1 MRHLYLVVLLA
12 LLALLAGCNKDTGK
26 AIQAQKTIYSGGDII
41 TMNGSSL
48 EYAEAVVI
56 DQDKIVFVGTRAEA
70 NKNYPKSKHRLL
82 NGRTMMPGFIE
93 PHVHASLA
101 ATILPNEIIAPYDW
115 ALPGETK
122 QGVTGHDAYMQRL
135 TESVTAKATTDKIFF
150 VWGYHQLWHGDLSRS
165 LLNGISTKQPI
176 AVIHRS
182 FHEIYLNDA
191 AIAAMNITE
200 DDFSNNPQVDWA
212 KGHFYEGGW
221 MALAPRMA
229 PLMLDSSSYMKGL
242 GMMTQLIR
250 KNGITTIAEP
260 GFPSVSFE
268 GEYALLK
275 AEMAKNPPFDVYLI
289 PNGTQLASM
298 KGGNQAA
305 LAFIKTLP
313 NYSTDNITFLPN
325 QVKLFSDGAIY
336 SQLMQMKDDYTDGH
350 HGEWMTPLTLLQQQ
364 MSLYWNQGYK
374 LHIHANGDKGIQQ
387 VLDFAAAD
395 QQTNPREDHRLTLH
409 HMGYFTD
416 AMAQQIADMG
426 VEASVNP
433 YYLWALADKYSEHG
447 LGPERGENLVALNSL
462 AKRNVSTSYHSDFA
476 MAPIEP
482 LTLAWTAIN
491 RITSGKNKVSQ
502 DQRVDTYT
510 AMKAITISAART
522 LNLENDIGSIEAGK
536 TANFTILKENPFK
549 VDPMLIKDITV
560 LATVYKGKLHVNKAA
575 NLKKSGLSVGLIRP
589 GRLF

>member
-1 MRHLYLVVLLA
+1 MKNLYLIVLLV
-12 LLALLAGCNKDTGK
+12 LIAGCNNETNKV
-26 AIQAQKTIYSGGDII
+26 AQSQKTIYSGGDII
-41 TMNGSSL
+41 TMSGSSL
-48 EYAEAVVI
+48 EYAEAVVV
-56 DQDKIVFVGTRAEA
+56 DEGSIVFVGTRAEA

-115 ALPGETK
+115 VLPGETK
-122 QGVTGHDAYMQRL
+122 KGVTGHDAYRQRL
-135 TESVTAKATTDKIFF
+135 TESVAEKANADEIFF

-165 LLNGISTKQPI
+165 LLNDISTDQPI

-182 FHEIYLNDA
+182 FHEVYLNDA
-191 AIAAMNITE
+191 AIDAMNIAE
-200 DDFSNNPQVDWA
+200 SDFSGNPQVDWA

-229 PLMLDSSSYMKGL
+229 PLLLDGSSYMKGL

-298 KGGNQAA
+298 KGGNQEA

-313 NYSTDNITFLPN
+313 EYTTDNIKFLPN
-325 QVKLFSDGAIY
+325 QVKLFADGAIY

-350 HGEWMTPLTLLQQQ
+350 HGEWMTPLNMLQQQ
-364 MSLYWNQGYK
+364 MSLYWNENYK

-387 VLDFAAAD
+387 VLDFAAMD
-395 QQTNPREDHRLTLH
+395 QQANPRQDHRLTLH

-433 YYLWALADKYSEHG
+433 YYLWALSDKYAENG
-447 LGPERGENLVALNSL
+447 LGVERGENLVALNSL
-462 AKRNVSTSYHSDFA
+462 AKRNVPTSYHSDFA

-491 RITSGKNKVSQ
+491 RVTSNNNKVSQ

-522 LNLENDIGSIEAGK
+522 LNLEGDIGSIESGK

-560 LATVYKGKLHVNKAA
+560 LATVYKGNLNVNKAA
-575 NLKKSGLSVGLIRP
+575 NLKKTGLSVGLIRP

>member
-387 VLDFAAAD
+387 VLDFATAD
-395 QQTNPREDHRLTLH
+395 QQTNPRDDHRLTLH

-433 YYLWALADKYSEHG
+433 YYLWALSDKYSENG

-462 AKRNVSTSYHSDFA
+462 AKRGVPTSYHSDFA

-482 LTLAWTAIN
+482 LTLAWTAVN
-491 RITSGKNKVSQ
+491 RITSGNNKVSQ
-502 DQRVDTYT
+502 DQRVETYT
-510 AMKAITISAART
+510 ALKAITISAART
-522 LNLENDIGSIEAGK
+522 LNLEDHIGSIKAGK

>member
-1 MRHLYLVVLLA
+1 MRYLYLVILFV
-12 LLALLAGCNKDTGK
+12 LLAGCNNDTGR
-26 AIQAQKTIYSGGDII
+26 AVEAQKTIYSGGDII
-41 TMNGSSL
+41 TMNGASL
-48 EYAEAVVI
+48 RYAEAVVI
-56 DQDKIVFVGTRAEA
+56 DQDRIVFVGTRAEA
-70 NKNYPKSKHRLL
+70 NRQHPKSKHRLL

-93 PHVHASLA
+93 PHVHGSLA

-115 ALPGETK
+115 VLPGETK

-135 TESVTAKATTDKIFF
+135 AGSVRTKATTDKIFF
-150 VWGYHQLWHGDLSRS
+150 VWGYHQLWHGELSRS

-200 DDFSNNPQVDWA
+200 GDFSNNPQVDWA

-229 PLMLDSSSYMKGL
+229 PLMLDSDSYMKGL

-387 VLDFAAAD
+387 VLDFATAD
-395 QQTNPREDHRLTLH
+395 QQTNPRDDHRLTLH

-433 YYLWALADKYSEHG
+433 YYLWALSDKYSENG

-462 AKRNVSTSYHSDFA
+462 AKRGVPTSYHSDFA

-482 LTLAWTAIN
+482 LTLAWTAVN
-491 RITSGKNKVSQ
+491 RITSGNNKVSQ
-502 DQRVDTYT
+502 DQRVETYT
-510 AMKAITISAART
+510 ALKAITISAART
-522 LNLENDIGSIEAGK
+522 LNLEDHIGSIKVGK

-575 NLKKSGLSVGLIRP
+575 NLKKSGLSSGLIRP

>member
-1 MRHLYLVVLLA
+1 MKNLYLIILLVLI
-12 LLALLAGCNKDTGK
+12 AGCNNETNKV
-26 AIQAQKTIYSGGDII
+26 AQSQKTIYSGGDII
-41 TMNGSSL
+41 TMSGSSL
-48 EYAEAVVI
+48 EYAEAVVV
-56 DQDKIVFVGTRAEA
+56 DKGSIVFVGTRAEA

-115 ALPGETK
+115 ILPGETK
-122 QGVTGHDAYMQRL
+122 KGVTGHDAYRQRL
-135 TESVTAKATTDKIFF
+135 TESVAEKANADEIFF

-165 LLNGISTKQPI
+165 LLNDISTDQPI

-182 FHEIYLNDA
+182 FHEVYLNDA
-191 AIAAMNITE
+191 AIDAMNITKS
-200 DDFSNNPQVDWA
+200 DFSANPQVDWA

-229 PLMLDSSSYMKGL
+229 PLLLDGSNYMKGL

-250 KNGITTIAEP
+250 QNGITTIAEP

-298 KGGNQAA
+298 KGGNQEA

-313 NYSTDNITFLPN
+313 EYTTDNIKFLPH
-325 QVKLFSDGAIY
+325 QVKLFADGAIY

-350 HGEWMTPLTLLQQQ
+350 HGEWMSPLNMLQQQ

-374 LHIHANGDKGIQQ
+374 LHIHANGDKGNQH
-387 VLDFAAAD
+387 VLEFAVMD
-395 QQTNPREDHRLTLH
+395 QQAKPRQDHRLTLH

-433 YYLWALADKYSEHG
+433 YYLWALSDKYAENG
-447 LGPERGENLVALNSL
+447 LGTKRGENLVALNSL
-462 AKRNVSTSYHSDFA
+462 AKRNVPTSYHSDFA

-491 RITSGKNKVSQ
+491 RVTSNNNKVSQ
-502 DQRVDTYT
+502 DQRVNTYT

-522 LNLENDIGSIEAGK
+522 LNLEGDIGSIESGK

>member
-1 MRHLYLVVLLA
+1 MKNLYLIVLLV
-12 LLALLAGCNKDTGK
+12 LIAGCNNETNKV
-26 AIQAQKTIYSGGDII
+26 AQSQKTIYSGGDII
-41 TMNGSSL
+41 TMSGSSL
-48 EYAEAVVI
+48 EYAEAVVV
-56 DQDKIVFVGTRAEA
+56 DKGSIVFVGTRAEA

-115 ALPGETK
+115 ILPGETK
-122 QGVTGHDAYMQRL
+122 KGVTGHDAYRQRL
-135 TESVTAKATTDKIFF
+135 TESVAEKANADEIFF

-165 LLNGISTKQPI
+165 LLNDISTDQPI

-182 FHEIYLNDA
+182 FHEVYLNDA
-191 AIAAMNITE
+191 AIDAMNITE
-200 DDFSNNPQVDWA
+200 SDFSGNPQVDWA

-229 PLMLDSSSYMKGL
+229 PLLLDGSNYMKGL

-250 KNGITTIAEP
+250 QNGITTIAEP

-298 KGGNQAA
+298 KGGNQEA

-313 NYSTDNITFLPN
+313 EYTTDNIKFLPH
-325 QVKLFSDGAIY
+325 QVKLFADGAIY

-350 HGEWMTPLTLLQQQ
+350 HGEWMTPLNMLQQQ

-387 VLDFAAAD
+387 VLDFVVMD
-395 QQTNPREDHRLTLH
+395 QQAKPRQDHRLTLH

-433 YYLWALADKYSEHG
+433 YYLWALSDKYAENG
-447 LGPERGENLVALNSL
+447 LGTKRGENLVALNSL
-462 AKRNVSTSYHSDFA
+462 AKRNVPTSYHSDFA

-491 RITSGKNKVSQ
+491 RVTSNNNKVSQ
-502 DQRVDTYT
+502 DQRVNTYT

-522 LNLENDIGSIEAGK
+522 LNLEGDIGSIESGK

-560 LATVYKGKLHVNKAA
+560 LATVYKGTLHVNKAA
-575 NLKKSGLSVGLIRP
+575 NLKKSALSVGLIRP

>member
-12 LLALLAGCNKDTGK
+12 LIAGCNNDTVK
-26 AIQAQKTIYSGGDII
+26 SIQAQKTIYSGGDII
-41 TMNGSSL
+41 TMNGASL

-70 NKNYPKSKHRLL
+70 NRQHPKSKHRLL

-115 ALPGETK
+115 VLPGETK

-135 TESVTAKATTDKIFF
+135 AGSVRTKATTDKIFF
-150 VWGYHQLWHGDLSRS
+150 VWGYHQLWHGELSRS

-191 AIAAMNITE
+191 AIAAMDITE
-200 DDFSNNPQVDWA
+200 GDFSNNPQVDWA

-387 VLDFAAAD
+387 VLDFATAD
-395 QQTNPREDHRLTLH
+395 QQTNPRDDHRLTLH

-433 YYLWALADKYSEHG
+433 YYLWALSDKYSENG
-447 LGPERGENLVALNSL
+447 LGPERGANLVALNSL
-462 AKRNVSTSYHSDFA
+462 AKRGVATSYHSDFA

-482 LTLAWTAIN
+482 LRLAWTAVN
-491 RITSGKNKVSQ
+491 RITSGNNKVSQ
-502 DQRVDTYT
+502 DQRVDIYT
-510 AMKAITISAART
+510 ALKAITISAART
-522 LNLENDIGSIEAGK
+522 LNLEDHVGSIKAGK

-560 LATVYKGKLHVNKAA
+560 LATVYKGQLHVNKAA
-575 NLKKSGLSVGLIRP
+575 NLKKSGLSSGLIRP

>member
-462 AKRNVSTSYHSDFA
+462 AKRNVPTSYHSDFA

-491 RITSGKNKVSQ
+491 RVTSNNNKVSQ

-522 LNLENDIGSIEAGK
+522 LNLEGDIGSIESGK

>member
-1 MRHLYLVVLLA
+1 MFYLLA
-12 LLALLAGCNKDTGK
+12 LLALLAGCNNDTGK

-387 VLDFAAAD
+387 VLDFAAMD
-395 QQTNPREDHRLTLH
+395 QQANPRQDHRLTLH

-462 AKRNVSTSYHSDFA
+462 AKRNVPTSYHSDFA

-491 RITSGKNKVSQ
+491 RVTSNNNKVSQ

>member
-1 MRHLYLVVLLA
+1 MKNLYLIVLLV
-12 LLALLAGCNKDTGK
+12 LIAGCNNETNKV
-26 AIQAQKTIYSGGDII
+26 AQSQKTIYSGGDII
-41 TMNGSSL
+41 TMSGSSL
-48 EYAEAVVI
+48 EYAEAVVV
-56 DQDKIVFVGTRAEA
+56 DKGSIVFVGTRAEA

-115 ALPGETK
+115 ILPGETK
-122 QGVTGHDAYMQRL
+122 KGVTGHDAYRQRL
-135 TESVTAKATTDKIFF
+135 TESVAEKANADEIFF

-165 LLNGISTKQPI
+165 LLNDISTDQPI

-182 FHEIYLNDA
+182 FHEVYLNDA
-191 AIAAMNITE
+191 AIDAMNIIE
-200 DDFSNNPQVDWA
+200 SDFSGNPQVDWA

-229 PLMLDSSSYMKGL
+229 PLLLDGSNYMKGL

-250 KNGITTIAEP
+250 QNGITTIAEP

-298 KGGNQAA
+298 KGGNQEA

-313 NYSTDNITFLPN
+313 EYTTDNIKFLPH
-325 QVKLFSDGAIY
+325 QVKLFADGAIY

-350 HGEWMTPLTLLQQQ
+350 HGEWMTPLNMLQQQ

-387 VLDFAAAD
+387 VLDFVVMD
-395 QQTNPREDHRLTLH
+395 QQAKPRQDHRLTLH

-433 YYLWALADKYSEHG
+433 YYLWALSDKYAENG
-447 LGPERGENLVALNSL
+447 LGTKRGENLVALNSL
-462 AKRNVSTSYHSDFA
+462 AKRNVPTSYHSDFA

-491 RITSGKNKVSQ
+491 RVTSNNNKVSQ
-502 DQRVDTYT
+502 DQRVNTYT

-522 LNLENDIGSIEAGK
+522 LNLEGDIGSIESGK

-560 LATVYKGKLHVNKAA
+560 LATVYKGTLHVNKAA
-575 NLKKSGLSVGLIRP
+575 NLKKSALSVGLIRP

>member
-1 MRHLYLVVLLA
+1 MKNLYLIVLLV
-12 LLALLAGCNKDTGK
+12 LIAGCNNETNKV
-26 AIQAQKTIYSGGDII
+26 AQSQKTIYSGGDII
-41 TMNGSSL
+41 TMSGSSL
-48 EYAEAVVI
+48 EYAEAVVV
-56 DQDKIVFVGTRAEA
+56 DKGSIVFVGTRAEA

-115 ALPGETK
+115 ILPGETK
-122 QGVTGHDAYMQRL
+122 KGVTGHDAYRQRL
-135 TESVTAKATTDKIFF
+135 TESVAEKANADEIFF

-165 LLNGISTKQPI
+165 LLNDISTDQPI

-182 FHEIYLNDA
+182 FHEVYLNDA
-191 AIAAMNITE
+191 AIDAMNIAE
-200 DDFSNNPQVDWA
+200 SDFSGNPQVDWA

-229 PLMLDSSSYMKGL
+229 PLLLDGSSYMKGL

-313 NYSTDNITFLPN
+313 EYTTDNIKFLPN
-325 QVKLFSDGAIY
+325 QVKLFADGAIY

-350 HGEWMTPLTLLQQQ
+350 HGEWMTPLNMLQQQ

-387 VLDFAAAD
+387 VLDFAAMD
-395 QQTNPREDHRLTLH
+395 QQANPRQDHRLTLH

-433 YYLWALADKYSEHG
+433 YYLWALSDKYAENG
-447 LGPERGENLVALNSL
+447 LGVERGENLVALNSL
-462 AKRNVSTSYHSDFA
+462 AKRNVPTSYHSDFA

-491 RITSGKNKVSQ
+491 RVTSNNNKVSQ

-522 LNLENDIGSIEAGK
+522 LNLEGDIGSIESGK

>member
-1 MRHLYLVVLLA
+1 MKNLYLIVLLV
-12 LLALLAGCNKDTGK
+12 LIAGCNNETNKVT
-26 AIQAQKTIYSGGDII
+26 QSQKTIYSGGDII
-41 TMNGSSL
+41 TMSGSSL
-48 EYAEAVVI
+48 EYAEAVVV
-56 DQDKIVFVGTRAEA
+56 DKGSIVFVGTRAEA

-115 ALPGETK
+115 VLPGETK
-122 QGVTGHDAYMQRL
+122 KGVTGHDAYRQRL
-135 TESVTAKATTDKIFF
+135 TESVAEKASADEIFF

-165 LLNGISTKQPI
+165 LLNDISTDQPI

-182 FHEIYLNDA
+182 FHEVYLNDA
-191 AIAAMNITE
+191 AIDAMNITE
-200 DDFSNNPQVDWA
+200 SDFSTNPQVDWA
-212 KGHFYEGGW
+212 EGHFYEGGW

-229 PLMLDSSSYMKGL
+229 PLLLDGSSYMKGL

-298 KGGNQAA
+298 KGGNQEA

-313 NYSTDNITFLPN
+313 EYTTDNIKFLPN
-325 QVKLFSDGAIY
+325 QVKLFADGAIY
-336 SQLMQMKDDYTDGH
+336 SQLMQMKDNYTDGH
-350 HGEWMTPLTLLQQQ
+350 HGEWMTPLNMLQQQ
-364 MSLYWNQGYK
+364 MSLYWNKNYK

-387 VLDFAAAD
+387 VLDFAAMD
-395 QQTNPREDHRLTLH
+395 QQANPRQDHRLTLH

-433 YYLWALADKYSEHG
+433 YYLWALSDKYAENG
-447 LGPERGENLVALNSL
+447 LGVERGENLVALNSL
-462 AKRNVSTSYHSDFA
+462 AKRNVPTSYHSDFA

-491 RITSGKNKVSQ
+491 RVTSNNNKVSQ
-502 DQRVDTYT
+502 DQRVDAYT

-522 LNLENDIGSIEAGK
+522 LNLEGDIGSIESGK

>member
-1 MRHLYLVVLLA
+1 MKNLYLIILLVLI
-12 LLALLAGCNKDTGK
+12 AGCNNDTSK
-26 AIQAQKTIYSGGDII
+26 VAQSQKTIYSGGDII
-41 TMNGSSL
+41 TMSGSSL
-48 EYAEAVVI
+48 EYAEAVVV
-56 DQDKIVFVGTRAEA
+56 DKGSIVFVGTRAEA

-115 ALPGETK
+115 VLPGETK
-122 QGVTGHDAYMQRL
+122 KGVAGYDAYRQRL
-135 TESVTAKATTDKIFF
+135 TESVAEKASADEIFF
-150 VWGYHQLWHGDLSRS
+150 VWGYHQLWHGDLSRA
-165 LLNGISTKQPI
+165 LLNDISTDQPI

-182 FHEIYLNDA
+182 FHEVYLNDA

-200 DDFSNNPQVDWA
+200 SDFSSNPQVDWA

-229 PLMLDSSSYMKGL
+229 PLLLDGSSYMKGL

-250 KNGITTIAEP
+250 QNGITTIAEP

-298 KGGNQAA
+298 KGGNQEA

-313 NYSTDNITFLPN
+313 EYTTDNIKFLPN
-325 QVKLFSDGAIY
+325 QVKLFADGAIY

-350 HGEWMTPLTLLQQQ
+350 HGEWMTPLNMLQQQ

-387 VLDFAAAD
+387 VLDFAAMD
-395 QQTNPREDHRLTLH
+395 QQANPRQDHRLTLH

-433 YYLWALADKYSEHG
+433 YYLWALSDKYAENG
-447 LGPERGENLVALNSL
+447 LGVERGENLVALNSL
-462 AKRNVSTSYHSDFA
+462 AKRNVPTSYHSDFA

-491 RITSGKNKVSQ
+491 RVTSNNNKVSQ

-522 LNLENDIGSIEAGK
+522 LNLEGDIGSIESGK

-560 LATVYKGKLHVNKAA
+560 LATVYKGKLHVNKAV
-575 NLKKSGLSVGLIRP
+575 NLKNQACLWD
-589 GRLF
+589 

>member
-387 VLDFAAAD
+387 VLDFAAMD
-395 QQTNPREDHRLTLH
+395 QQANPRQDHRLTLH

-433 YYLWALADKYSEHG
+433 YYLWALSDKYAENG
-447 LGPERGENLVALNSL
+447 LGVERGENLVALNSL
-462 AKRNVSTSYHSDFA
+462 AKRNVPTSYHSDFA

-491 RITSGKNKVSQ
+491 RVTSNNNKVSQ

>member
-387 VLDFAAAD
+387 VLDFAAMD
-395 QQTNPREDHRLTLH
+395 QQANPRQDHRLTLH

-462 AKRNVSTSYHSDFA
+462 AKRNVPTSYHSDFA

-491 RITSGKNKVSQ
+491 RVTSNNNKVSQ

>member
-462 AKRNVSTSYHSDFA
+462 AKRNVPTSYHSDFA

-575 NLKKSGLSVGLIRP
+575 NLKKSALSVGLIRP

>member
-1 MRHLYLVVLLA
+1 MKNLYLIVLLV
-12 LLALLAGCNKDTGK
+12 LIAGCNNETSKV
-26 AIQAQKTIYSGGDII
+26 AQSQKTIYSGGDII
-41 TMNGSSL
+41 TMSGSSL
-48 EYAEAVVI
+48 EYAEAVVV
-56 DQDKIVFVGTRAEA
+56 DKGSIVFVGTRAEA

-115 ALPGETK
+115 VLPGETK
-122 QGVTGHDAYMQRL
+122 KGVTGHDAYRQRL
-135 TESVTAKATTDKIFF
+135 TESVAEKASADEIFF
-150 VWGYHQLWHGDLSRS
+150 VWGYHQLWHGDLSRA
-165 LLNGISTKQPI
+165 LLNDISTDQPI

-182 FHEIYLNDA
+182 FHEVYLNDA

-200 DDFSNNPQVDWA
+200 SDFSSNPQVDWA

-229 PLMLDSSSYMKGL
+229 PLLLDGSSYMKGL

-250 KNGITTIAEP
+250 QNGITTIAEP

-298 KGGNQAA
+298 KGGNQEA

-313 NYSTDNITFLPN
+313 EYTTDNIKFLPN
-325 QVKLFSDGAIY
+325 QVKLFADGAIY

-350 HGEWMTPLTLLQQQ
+350 HGEWMTPLNMLQQQ

-387 VLDFAAAD
+387 VLDFAAMD
-395 QQTNPREDHRLTLH
+395 QQANPRQDHRLTLH

-433 YYLWALADKYSEHG
+433 YYLWALSDKYAETG
-447 LGPERGENLVALNSL
+447 LGVERGENLVALNSL
-462 AKRNVSTSYHSDFA
+462 AKRNVPTSYHSDFA

-491 RITSGKNKVSQ
+491 RVTSNNNKVSQ

-510 AMKAITISAART
+510 AMQAITISAART
-522 LNLENDIGSIEAGK
+522 LNLEGDIGSIEAGK

>member
-1 MRHLYLVVLLA
+1 MKNLYLIILLVLI
-12 LLALLAGCNKDTGK
+12 AGCNNDTSK
-26 AIQAQKTIYSGGDII
+26 VAQSQKTIYSGGDII
-41 TMNGSSL
+41 TMSGSSL
-48 EYAEAVVI
+48 EYAEAVVV
-56 DQDKIVFVGTRAEA
+56 DKGSIVFVGTRAEA

-115 ALPGETK
+115 VLPGETK
-122 QGVTGHDAYMQRL
+122 KGVAGYDAYRQRL
-135 TESVTAKATTDKIFF
+135 TESVAEKASADEIFF
-150 VWGYHQLWHGDLSRS
+150 VWGYHQLWHGDLSRA
-165 LLNGISTKQPI
+165 LLNDISTDQPI

-182 FHEIYLNDA
+182 FHEVYLNDA

-200 DDFSNNPQVDWA
+200 SDFSSNPQVDWA

-229 PLMLDSSSYMKGL
+229 PLLLDGSSYMKGL

-250 KNGITTIAEP
+250 QNGITTIAEP

-298 KGGNQAA
+298 KGGNQEA

-313 NYSTDNITFLPN
+313 EYTTDNIKFLPN
-325 QVKLFSDGAIY
+325 QVKLFADGAIY

-350 HGEWMTPLTLLQQQ
+350 HGEWMTPLNMLQQQ

-387 VLDFAAAD
+387 VLDFAAMD
-395 QQTNPREDHRLTLH
+395 QQANPRQDHRLTLH

-433 YYLWALADKYSEHG
+433 YYLWALSDKYAENG
-447 LGPERGENLVALNSL
+447 LGVERGENLVALNSL
-462 AKRNVSTSYHSDFA
+462 AKRNVPTSYHSDFA

-491 RITSGKNKVSQ
+491 RVTSNNNKVSQ

-510 AMKAITISAART
+510 AMKAITISAAST
-522 LNLENDIGSIEAGK
+522 LNLEGDIGSIEAGK

>member
-1 MRHLYLVVLLA
+1 MKNLYLIVLLV
-12 LLALLAGCNKDTGK
+12 LIAGCNNETSKV
-26 AIQAQKTIYSGGDII
+26 AQSQKTIYSGGDII
-41 TMNGSSL
+41 TMSGSSL
-48 EYAEAVVI
+48 EYAEAVVV
-56 DQDKIVFVGTRAEA
+56 DEGSIVFVGTRAEA

-115 ALPGETK
+115 VLPGETK
-122 QGVTGHDAYMQRL
+122 KGVTGHDAYRQRL
-135 TESVTAKATTDKIFF
+135 TESVAEKANADEIFF

-165 LLNGISTKQPI
+165 LLNDISTDQPI

-182 FHEIYLNDA
+182 FHEVYLNDA
-191 AIAAMNITE
+191 AIDAMNIIE
-200 DDFSNNPQVDWA
+200 SDFSGNPQVDWA

-229 PLMLDSSSYMKGL
+229 PLLLDGSSYMKGL

-250 KNGITTIAEP
+250 QNGITTIAEP

-298 KGGNQAA
+298 KGGNQEA

-313 NYSTDNITFLPN
+313 EYTTDNIKFLPN
-325 QVKLFSDGAIY
+325 QVKLFADGAIY

-350 HGEWMTPLTLLQQQ
+350 HGEWMTPLNMLQQQ
-364 MSLYWNQGYK
+364 MSLYWNENYK

-387 VLDFAAAD
+387 VLDFAAMD
-395 QQTNPREDHRLTLH
+395 QQANPRQDHRLTLH

-433 YYLWALADKYSEHG
+433 YYLWALSGKYAKNG
-447 LGPERGENLVALNSL
+447 LGVERGENLVALNSL
-462 AKRNVSTSYHSDFA
+462 AKRNVPTSYHSDFA

-491 RITSGKNKVSQ
+491 RVTSNNNKVSQ
-502 DQRVDTYT
+502 DQRVDPYT

-522 LNLENDIGSIEAGK
+522 LNLEGDIGSIESGK

>member
-1 MRHLYLVVLLA
+1 MKNLYLIILLVLI
-12 LLALLAGCNKDTGK
+12 AGCNNDTSK
-26 AIQAQKTIYSGGDII
+26 VAQSQKTIYSGGDII
-41 TMNGSSL
+41 TMSGSSL
-48 EYAEAVVI
+48 EYAEAVVV
-56 DQDKIVFVGTRAEA
+56 DKGSIVFVGTRAEA

-115 ALPGETK
+115 VLPGETK
-122 QGVTGHDAYMQRL
+122 KGVAGYDAYRQRL
-135 TESVTAKATTDKIFF
+135 TESVAEKASAAEIFF

-165 LLNGISTKQPI
+165 LLNNISTDQPI

-182 FHEIYLNDA
+182 FHEVYLNDA

-200 DDFSNNPQVDWA
+200 SDFSSNPQVDWA

-229 PLMLDSSSYMKGL
+229 PLLLDGSSYMKGL

-250 KNGITTIAEP
+250 QNGITTIAEP

-298 KGGNQAA
+298 KGGNQEA

-313 NYSTDNITFLPN
+313 EYTTDNIKFLPN
-325 QVKLFSDGAIY
+325 QVKLFADGAIY

-350 HGEWMTPLTLLQQQ
+350 HGEWMTPLNMLQQQ
-364 MSLYWNQGYK
+364 MSLYWNENYK

-387 VLDFAAAD
+387 VLDFAAMD
-395 QQTNPREDHRLTLH
+395 QQANPRQDHRLTLH

-433 YYLWALADKYSEHG
+433 YYLWALSDKYAENG
-447 LGPERGENLVALNSL
+447 LGVERGENLVALNSL
-462 AKRNVSTSYHSDFA
+462 AKRNVPTSYHSDFA

-491 RITSGKNKVSQ
+491 RVTSNNNKVSQ

-522 LNLENDIGSIEAGK
+522 LNLEGDIGSIEAGK
-536 TANFTILKENPFK
+536 TANFTILKKNPFK

>member
-1 MRHLYLVVLLA
+1 MKNLYLIVLLV
-12 LLALLAGCNKDTGK
+12 LIAGCNNETNKV
-26 AIQAQKTIYSGGDII
+26 AQSQKTIYSGGDII
-41 TMNGSSL
+41 TMSGSSL
-48 EYAEAVVI
+48 EYAEAVVV
-56 DQDKIVFVGTRAEA
+56 DKGSIVFVGTRAEA

-115 ALPGETK
+115 ILPGETK
-122 QGVTGHDAYMQRL
+122 KGVTGHDAYRQRL
-135 TESVTAKATTDKIFF
+135 TESVAEKANADEIFF

-165 LLNGISTKQPI
+165 LLNDISTDQPI

-182 FHEIYLNDA
+182 FHEVYLNDA
-191 AIAAMNITE
+191 AIDAMNIAE
-200 DDFSNNPQVDWA
+200 SDFSGNPQVDWA

-229 PLMLDSSSYMKGL
+229 PLLLDGSSYMKGL

-313 NYSTDNITFLPN
+313 EYTTDNIKFLPN
-325 QVKLFSDGAIY
+325 QVKLFADGAIY

-350 HGEWMTPLTLLQQQ
+350 HGEWMTPLNMLQQQ
-364 MSLYWNQGYK
+364 MSLYWNENYK

-387 VLDFAAAD
+387 VLDFAAMD
-395 QQTNPREDHRLTLH
+395 QQANPRQDHRLTLH

-462 AKRNVSTSYHSDFA
+462 AKRNVPTSYHSDFA

-491 RITSGKNKVSQ
+491 RVTSNNNKVSQ

-522 LNLENDIGSIEAGK
+522 LNLEGDIGSIESGK

>member
-462 AKRNVSTSYHSDFA
+462 AKRNVPTSYHSDFA

-549 VDPMLIKDITV
+549 VDPMLIRDITV

>member
-1 MRHLYLVVLLA
+1 MRHLYLVV

-387 VLDFAAAD
+387 VLDFAAMD
-395 QQTNPREDHRLTLH
+395 QQANPRQDHRLTLH

-416 AMAQQIADMG
+416 AMAQQIANMG

-462 AKRNVSTSYHSDFA
+462 AKRNVPTSYHSDFA

>member
-1 MRHLYLVVLLA
+1 MKNLYLIVLLV
-12 LLALLAGCNKDTGK
+12 LIAGCNNETSKV
-26 AIQAQKTIYSGGDII
+26 AQSQKTIYSGGDII
-41 TMNGSSL
+41 TMSGSSL
-48 EYAEAVVI
+48 EYAEAVVV
-56 DQDKIVFVGTRAEA
+56 DEGSIVFVGTRAEA

-115 ALPGETK
+115 VLPGETK
-122 QGVTGHDAYMQRL
+122 KGVTGHDAYRQRL
-135 TESVTAKATTDKIFF
+135 TESVAEKANADEIFF

-165 LLNGISTKQPI
+165 LLNDISTDQPI

-182 FHEIYLNDA
+182 FHEVYLNDA
-191 AIAAMNITE
+191 AIDAMNIIE
-200 DDFSNNPQVDWA
+200 SDFSGNPQVDWA

-229 PLMLDSSSYMKGL
+229 PLLLDGSSYMKGL

-250 KNGITTIAEP
+250 QNGITTIAEP

-298 KGGNQAA
+298 KGGNQEA

-313 NYSTDNITFLPN
+313 EYTTDNIKFLPN
-325 QVKLFSDGAIY
+325 QVKLFADGAIY

-350 HGEWMTPLTLLQQQ
+350 HGEWMTPLNMLQQQ
-364 MSLYWNQGYK
+364 MSLYWNENYK

-387 VLDFAAAD
+387 VLDFAAMD
-395 QQTNPREDHRLTLH
+395 QQANPRQDHRLTLH

-433 YYLWALADKYSEHG
+433 YYLWALSDKYAETG
-447 LGPERGENLVALNSL
+447 LGVERGENLVALNSL
-462 AKRNVSTSYHSDFA
+462 AKRNVPTSYHSDFA

-491 RITSGKNKVSQ
+491 RVTSNNNKVSQ
-502 DQRVDTYT
+502 DQRVDPYT

-522 LNLENDIGSIEAGK
+522 LNLEGDIGSIESGK

>member
-1 MRHLYLVVLLA
+1 MKNLYLIVLLV
-12 LLALLAGCNKDTGK
+12 LIAGCNNETNKV
-26 AIQAQKTIYSGGDII
+26 AQSQKTIYSGGDII
-41 TMNGSSL
+41 TMSGSSL
-48 EYAEAVVI
+48 EYAEAVVV
-56 DQDKIVFVGTRAEA
+56 DKGSIVFVGTRAEA

-115 ALPGETK
+115 ILPGETK
-122 QGVTGHDAYMQRL
+122 KGVTGHDAYRQRL
-135 TESVTAKATTDKIFF
+135 TESVAEKANADEIFF

-165 LLNGISTKQPI
+165 LLNDISTDQPI

-182 FHEIYLNDA
+182 FHEVYLNDA
-191 AIAAMNITE
+191 AVDAMNITE
-200 DDFSNNPQVDWA
+200 SDFSDNPQVDWA

-229 PLMLDSSSYMKGL
+229 PLLLDGSNYMKGL

-250 KNGITTIAEP
+250 QNGITTIAEP

-298 KGGNQAA
+298 KGGNQEA

-313 NYSTDNITFLPN
+313 EYTTDNIKFLPH
-325 QVKLFSDGAIY
+325 QVKLFADGAIY

-350 HGEWMTPLTLLQQQ
+350 HGEWMTPLNMLQQQ

-387 VLDFAAAD
+387 VLDFAVMD
-395 QQTNPREDHRLTLH
+395 QQAKPRQDHRLTLH

-433 YYLWALADKYSEHG
+433 YYLWALSDKYAENG
-447 LGPERGENLVALNSL
+447 LGTKRGENLVALNSL
-462 AKRNVSTSYHSDFA
+462 AKRNVPTSYHSDFA

-491 RITSGKNKVSQ
+491 RVTSNNNKVSQ
-502 DQRVDTYT
+502 DQRVNTYT

-522 LNLENDIGSIEAGK
+522 LNLEGDIGSIESGK

-560 LATVYKGKLHVNKAA
+560 LATVYKGTLHVNKAA
-575 NLKKSGLSVGLIRP
+575 NLKKSALSVGLIRP

>member
-12 LLALLAGCNKDTGK
+12 LLALLAGCNNDTGK

-462 AKRNVSTSYHSDFA
+462 AKRNVPTSYHSDFA

>member
-1 MRHLYLVVLLA
+1 MKNLYLIILLVLI
-12 LLALLAGCNKDTGK
+12 AGCNNDTSK
-26 AIQAQKTIYSGGDII
+26 VAQSQKTIYSGGDII
-41 TMNGSSL
+41 TMSGSSL

-56 DQDKIVFVGTRAEA
+56 DKGSIVFVGTRAEA

-115 ALPGETK
+115 VLPGETK
-122 QGVTGHDAYMQRL
+122 KGVADYDAYRQRL
-135 TESVTAKATTDKIFF
+135 TESVAEKASADEIFF
-150 VWGYHQLWHGDLSRS
+150 VWGYHQLWHGDLSRA
-165 LLNGISTKQPI
+165 LLNDISTDQPI

-182 FHEIYLNDA
+182 FHEVYLNDA

-200 DDFSNNPQVDWA
+200 SDFSSNPQVDWA

-229 PLMLDSSSYMKGL
+229 PLLLDGSSYMKGL

-250 KNGITTIAEP
+250 QNGITTIAEP

-298 KGGNQAA
+298 KGGNQEA

-313 NYSTDNITFLPN
+313 EYTTDNIKFLPN
-325 QVKLFSDGAIY
+325 QVKLFADGAIY

-350 HGEWMTPLTLLQQQ
+350 HGEWMTPLNMLQQQ

-387 VLDFAAAD
+387 VLDFAAMD
-395 QQTNPREDHRLTLH
+395 QQANPRQDHRLTLH

-433 YYLWALADKYSEHG
+433 YYLWALSDKYAENG
-447 LGPERGENLVALNSL
+447 LGVERGENLVALNSL
-462 AKRNVSTSYHSDFA
+462 AKRNVPTSYHSDFA

-491 RITSGKNKVSQ
+491 RVTSNNNKVSQ

-522 LNLENDIGSIEAGK
+522 LNLEGDIGSIEAGK

>member
-462 AKRNVSTSYHSDFA
+462 AKRNVPTSYHSDFA

>member
-1 MRHLYLVVLLA
+1 MKNLYLIVLLV
-12 LLALLAGCNKDTGK
+12 LIAGCNNETSKV
-26 AIQAQKTIYSGGDII
+26 AQSQKTIYSGGDII
-41 TMNGSSL
+41 TMSGSSL
-48 EYAEAVVI
+48 EYAEAVVV
-56 DQDKIVFVGTRAEA
+56 DEGSIVFVGTRAEA

-115 ALPGETK
+115 VLPGETK
-122 QGVTGHDAYMQRL
+122 KGVTGHDAYRQRL
-135 TESVTAKATTDKIFF
+135 TESVAEKANADEIFF

-165 LLNGISTKQPI
+165 LLNDISTDQPI

-182 FHEIYLNDA
+182 FHEVYLNDA
-191 AIAAMNITE
+191 AIDAMNIIE
-200 DDFSNNPQVDWA
+200 SDFSGNPQVDWA

-229 PLMLDSSSYMKGL
+229 PLLLDGSSYMKGL

-250 KNGITTIAEP
+250 QNGITTIAEP

-298 KGGNQAA
+298 KGGNQEA

-313 NYSTDNITFLPN
+313 EYTTDNIKFLPN
-325 QVKLFSDGAIY
+325 QVKLFADGAIY

-350 HGEWMTPLTLLQQQ
+350 HGEWMTPLNMLQQQ
-364 MSLYWNQGYK
+364 MSLYWNENYK

-387 VLDFAAAD
+387 VLDFAAMD
-395 QQTNPREDHRLTLH
+395 QQANPRQDHRLTLH

-433 YYLWALADKYSEHG
+433 YYLWALSDKYAENG
-447 LGPERGENLVALNSL
+447 LGVERGENLVALNSL
-462 AKRNVSTSYHSDFA
+462 AKRNVPTSYHSDFA

-491 RITSGKNKVSQ
+491 RVTSNNNKVSQ
-502 DQRVDTYT
+502 DQRVDPYT

-522 LNLENDIGSIEAGK
+522 LNLEGDIGSIESGK

>member
-1 MRHLYLVVLLA
+1 MKNLYLIILLVLI
-12 LLALLAGCNKDTGK
+12 AGCNNDTSK
-26 AIQAQKTIYSGGDII
+26 VAQSQKTIYSGGDII
-41 TMNGSSL
+41 TMSGSSL
-48 EYAEAVVI
+48 EYAEAVVV
-56 DQDKIVFVGTRAEA
+56 DKGSIVFVGTRAEA

-115 ALPGETK
+115 VLPGETK
-122 QGVTGHDAYMQRL
+122 KGVAGYDAYRQRL
-135 TESVTAKATTDKIFF
+135 TESVAEKASADEIFF
-150 VWGYHQLWHGDLSRS
+150 VWGYHQLWHGDLSRA
-165 LLNGISTKQPI
+165 LLNDISTDQPI

-182 FHEIYLNDA
+182 FHEVYLNDA

-200 DDFSNNPQVDWA
+200 SDFSSNPQVDWA

-229 PLMLDSSSYMKGL
+229 PLLLDGSSYMKGL

-250 KNGITTIAEP
+250 QNGITTIAEP

-298 KGGNQAA
+298 KGGNQEA

-313 NYSTDNITFLPN
+313 EYTTDNIKFLPN
-325 QVKLFSDGAIY
+325 QVKLFADGAIY

-350 HGEWMTPLTLLQQQ
+350 HGEWMTPLNMLQQQ

-387 VLDFAAAD
+387 VLDFAAMD
-395 QQTNPREDHRLTLH
+395 QQANPRQDHRLTLH

-433 YYLWALADKYSEHG
+433 YYLWALSDKYAENG
-447 LGPERGENLVALNSL
+447 LGVERGENLVALNSL
-462 AKRNVSTSYHSDFA
+462 AKRNVPTSYHSDFA

-491 RITSGKNKVSQ
+491 RVTSNNNKVSQ

-522 LNLENDIGSIEAGK
+522 LNLEGDIGSIEAGK

-560 LATVYKGKLHVNKAA
+560 LATVYKGKLHVNMAA

>member
-462 AKRNVSTSYHSDFA
+462 AKRNVPTSYHSDFA

-522 LNLENDIGSIEAGK
+522 LNLEGDIGSIESGK

>member
-12 LLALLAGCNKDTGK
+12 LIAGCNNDTVK

-41 TMNGSSL
+41 TRNGASL

-56 DQDKIVFVGTRAEA
+56 DQDRIVFVGTRAEA
-70 NKNYPKSKHRLL
+70 NRQHPKSKHRLL

-115 ALPGETK
+115 VLPGETK

-135 TESVTAKATTDKIFF
+135 AGSVRTKATTDKIFF
-150 VWGYHQLWHGDLSRS
+150 VWGYHQLWHGELSRS

-200 DDFSNNPQVDWA
+200 GDFSNNPQVDWA

-229 PLMLDSSSYMKGL
+229 PLMLDSGSYMKGL

-260 GFPSVSFE
+260 GFPSVRFE

-387 VLDFAAAD
+387 VLDFATAD
-395 QQTNPREDHRLTLH
+395 QQTNPRDDHRLTLH

-433 YYLWALADKYSEHG
+433 YYLWALSDKYSGNG

-462 AKRNVSTSYHSDFA
+462 AKRGVPTSYHSDFA

-482 LTLAWTAIN
+482 LTLAWTAVN
-491 RITSGKNKVSQ
+491 RITSGNNKVSQ
-502 DQRVDTYT
+502 DQRVETYT
-510 AMKAITISAART
+510 ALKAITISAART
-522 LNLENDIGSIEAGK
+522 LNLEDHIGSIKAGK

-560 LATVYKGKLHVNKAA
+560 LATVYKGKLHVNQAA
-575 NLKKSGLSVGLIRP
+575 NLKKSGLSSGLIRP